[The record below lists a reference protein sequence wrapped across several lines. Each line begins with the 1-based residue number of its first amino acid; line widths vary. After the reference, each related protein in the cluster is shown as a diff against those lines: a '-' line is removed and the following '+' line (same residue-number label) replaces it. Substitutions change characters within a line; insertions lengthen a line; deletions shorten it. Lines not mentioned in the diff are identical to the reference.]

1 MRWLNWIKGH
11 VWLWLIRIPKFFKS
25 ITTAPISFF
34 SKRSSRG
41 SSIEEDG
48 NAQDMDS
55 PDVPLINPE
64 ELAEELAR
72 HLPDQQSSTEKKAEI
87 QELKNTIER
96 LQLHSSNESK
106 KAAIQ
111 ELSEDDITKAAELL
125 KKSAL
130 YRATQSEQPAKEAA
144 LDWIDIGNITLLI
157 NPNKALT
164 AFRKAV
170 KLDSLNIDA
179 WQRLGRVSY
188 WSANLNEAQKAYE
201 QILELAGEDKLLQAI
216 GYINLGTIY
225 KNSGKPD
232 KAEESYMKSLEINEA
247 LGRQQDVAFANGN
260 LGIIY
265 YTRGEYDKAEEFY
278 LESLEINE
286 ALDRQEDMA
295 IQYCNLGIIYK
306 KRGELDR
313 AEEFYLKSLNIN
325 KSLGQKK
332 GMASDYGNLGNIYK
346 IRGELDKAE
355 EFHLKSFEINKS
367 LGQKKGMASDY
378 GNLGNVYKIR
388 GELNKACDYWKKSLE
403 LFSNI
408 NAKEQISQTE
418 KLIADNCKTDN

>member
-1 MRWLNWIKGH
+1 MRWLNWIKDH
-11 VWLWLIRIPKFFKS
+11 DWQWLKEIPKYFKNT
-25 ITTAPISFF
+25 ITAPLSFF
-34 SKRSSRG
+34 SKRSSKG
-41 SSIEEDG
+41 SSIAGDD
-48 NAQDMDS
+48 NVQDMDS
-55 PDVPLINPE
+55 SDVPLINSE
-64 ELAEELAR
+64 ELAGELAS
-72 HLPDQQSSTEKKAEI
+72 HLPDQQSSAEKNAEI
-87 QELKNTIER
+87 LELKNTIER

-111 ELSEDDITKAAELL
+111 ELSEGDITKAAELL

-130 YRATQSEQPAKEAA
+130 YRTTQTGQPAKEAA
-144 LDWIDIGNITLLI
+144 LDWIDIGNITFLI
-157 NPNKALT
+157 NPHKALT

-170 KLDSLNIDA
+170 KLDPLNIDA
-179 WQRLGRVSY
+179 WQRLGRISY

-201 QILELAGEDKLLQAI
+201 QILTLAGEDKLLQAI
-216 GYINLGTIY
+216 GYVNLGTIY
-225 KNSGKPD
+225 KNSGKLD
-232 KAEESYMKSLEINEA
+232 KAEESYMKSLEINET

-260 LGIIY
+260 LGIIHY
-265 YTRGEYDKAEEFY
+265 MREEYDKAEEFY

-306 KRGELDR
+306 KRGELNR
-313 AEEFYLKSLNIN
+313 AEEFYLKSL
-325 KSLGQKK
+325 K
-332 GMASDYGNLGNIYK
+332 
-346 IRGELDKAE
+346 
-355 EFHLKSFEINKS
+355 INKS

-388 GELNKACDYWKKSLE
+388 GKLNQACDYWKKSLE
-403 LFSNI
+403 LFSDI

>member
-1 MRWLNWIKGH
+1 MRWLNWIKDH
-11 VWLWLIRIPKFFKS
+11 DWQWLKKIPKFFKNT
-25 ITTAPISFF
+25 ITAPLSFF
-34 SKRSSRG
+34 SKRSSKG
-41 SSIEEDG
+41 SSLEDNG
-48 NAQDMDS
+48 NVQDMDS
-55 PDVPLINPE
+55 PDATLINPE
-64 ELAEELAR
+64 ELAGKLAR

-130 YRATQSEQPAKEAA
+130 YRATQSEQPAKETA
-144 LDWIDIGNITLLI
+144 LDWIDIGNITFLI
-157 NPNKALT
+157 NPHKALT

-170 KLDSLNIDA
+170 KLDHLNIDA

-201 QILELAGEDKLLQAI
+201 QILTLAGEDKLLQAI
-216 GYINLGTIY
+216 GYVNLGTIY
-225 KNSGKPD
+225 KNSGKLD
-232 KAEESYMKSLEINEA
+232 KAEESYMKSLEINET

-260 LGIIY
+260 LGIIH

-306 KRGELDR
+306 KRGELNR
-313 AEEFYLKSLNIN
+313 AEEFYLKSLKIN

-346 IRGELDKAE
+346 IRREIDKAE

-388 GELNKACDYWKKSLE
+388 GKLNQACDYWKKSLE
-403 LFSNI
+403 LFSDI

>member
-1 MRWLNWIKGH
+1 MRWLNWIKDH
-11 VWLWLIRIPKFFKS
+11 DWKWLKRIPKFFKS
-25 ITTAPISFF
+25 ITTAPRSFF

-41 SSIEEDG
+41 SSIEDDG

-55 PDVPLINPE
+55 PDVPLINRE

-72 HLPDQQSSTEKKAEI
+72 HLPDQQSSTEKNAEI

-111 ELSEDDITKAAELL
+111 ELSEGDITKAAELL

-144 LDWIDIGNITLLI
+144 LDWIDIGNITFLI
-157 NPNKALT
+157 NPHKALN

-170 KLDSLNIDA
+170 KLDPLNIDA
-179 WQRLGRVSY
+179 WHRLGRVSY

-201 QILELAGEDKLLQAI
+201 QILTLAGEDKLLQAI
-216 GYINLGTIY
+216 GYVNLGTIY
-225 KNSGKPD
+225 KNSGKLD
-232 KAEESYMKSLEINEA
+232 KAEESYLKSLEINET

-260 LGIIY
+260 LGIIH

-295 IQYCNLGIIYK
+295 IQYCNLGVIYK
-306 KRGELDR
+306 KRGELNR
-313 AEEFYLKSLNIN
+313 AEEFQLKSLEIN
-325 KSLGQKK
+325 KSFEQKK

-367 LGQKKGMASDY
+367 LGQKKGMASDC

-388 GELNKACDYWKKSLE
+388 GNLNKACDYWKKSLE

-408 NAKEQISQTE
+408 NAKEQISLTE
-418 KLIADNCKTDN
+418 KLIADNCKTDK